1 MDISRE
7 RGDMSAFTRPI
18 HIRPDGGASLP
29 ERIPLG
35 VSESQYDEKWLQ
47 AQLFAFPQ
55 ALPIT
60 EIDPHA
66 GALVPICTELR
77 TDGGPADILYVTRTG
92 KIVLVET
99 KLWRNSEAR
108 RIVVAQI
115 LDYAKELSG
124 WTYEDLAR
132 EAAQASKG
140 GPEHLLKSVRAAH
153 PELDEAAFVD
163 GINRSLAEGDFILV
177 IAGDGIRSGAEALV
191 SFLERFGNLRFHFA
205 LVEIASYRLA
215 DGALLLQPRVLAKTE
230 LLRRTVYMTQ
240 QSGATLVMDDA
251 EVEPILVVDRRRAP
265 DPARGDLWLRFW
277 QEYLAKLVLDDL
289 QQPLPQ
295 AVRTDRIYLQLPPGG
310 RNLIWI
316 TAYVARSER
325 SAGVFLTLGKNL
337 PRAAE
342 WYNRLYEDREE
353 IETVVPDLQWIR
365 KADGNFRV
373 EAPTIKVAEIE
384 TPADRDA
391 VLRYLCDDTNRMVN
405 AFRHRLVK
413 LVREDEGTAS

>member
-1 MDISRE
+1 
-7 RGDMSAFTRPI
+7 MSAFTRPI
-18 HIRPDGGASLP
+18 HICSDGSASLP

-35 VSESQYDEKWLQ
+35 VSDSQYDEKWLQ
-47 AQLFAFPQ
+47 AQLFKFPQ

-66 GALVPICTELR
+66 SALVPVCTELR

-115 LDYAKELSG
+115 LDYAKELSS

-140 GPEHLLKSVRAAH
+140 GPEHLLKSVKAAH
-153 PELDEAAFVD
+153 PDLDEAAFVD
-163 GINRSLAEGDFILV
+163 GINRSLLEGDFILI

-191 SFLERFGNLRFHFA
+191 SFIERFGNLSFHFA

-215 DGALLLQPRVLAKTE
+215 DGGLLLQPRVLARTE
-230 LLRRTVYMTQ
+230 LLHRTVYVTQ
-240 QSGATLVMDDA
+240 RGGAATLLEDMEIELVL
-251 EVEPILVVDRRRAP
+251 PIDRKRAP
-265 DPARGDLWLRFW
+265 DPTRGDLWLRFW
-277 QEYLAKLVLDDL
+277 QEYLAKLVLDDV

-325 SAGVFLTLGKNL
+325 GAGVFLTLGKNL
-337 PRAAE
+337 PRAEE
-342 WYNRLYEDREE
+342 WYNSLLEDRDE
-353 IETVVPDLQWIR
+353 IETVVPNLQWIR
-365 KADGNFRV
+365 KVDGSFRV
-373 EAPTIKVAEIE
+373 EAPPIKVAEIE
-384 TPADRDA
+384 TPADRNA
-391 VLRYLCDDTNRMVN
+391 ILRHLCDDTNRMVN
-405 AFRHRLVK
+405 AFRHRFVK
-413 LVREDEGTAS
+413 LVREDDGNAL

>member
-1 MDISRE
+1 MHGVANR
-7 RGDMSAFTRPI
+7 RGA
-18 HIRPDGGASLP
+18 
-29 ERIPLG
+29 
-35 VSESQYDEKWLQ
+35 
-47 AQLFAFPQ
+47 
-55 ALPIT
+55 
-60 EIDPHA
+60 
-66 GALVPICTELR
+66 
-77 TDGGPADILYVTRTG
+77 ADILYVTRTG
-92 KIVLVET
+92 QIVLVET

-140 GPEHLLKSVRAAH
+140 GPEHLLKRVRAAH
-153 PELDEAAFVD
+153 PDLDEAAFVD

-191 SFLERFGNLRFHFA
+191 SFLERFGNLRFYFA

-215 DGALLLQPRVLAKTE
+215 DGALLLQPRLLARTE
-230 LLRRTVYMTQ
+230 LLRRTVYMTHQ
-240 QSGATLVMDDA
+240 GGPAALLEDA
-251 EVEPILVVDRRRAP
+251 PVEPASVDRKRAL

-289 QQPLPQ
+289 QQPPPQQ

-337 PRAAE
+337 PHAE
-342 WYNRLYEDREE
+342 ELYNCLYEDREE
-353 IETVVPDLQWIR
+353 IETVVPNLQWIR
-365 KADGNFRV
+365 KVDGNFRV
-373 EAPTIKVAEIE
+373 EAPPIKVAEVE

-391 VLRYLCDDTNRMVN
+391 ILRHLCNDTNRMVN

-413 LVREDEGTAS
+413 LVRVDDGVTA